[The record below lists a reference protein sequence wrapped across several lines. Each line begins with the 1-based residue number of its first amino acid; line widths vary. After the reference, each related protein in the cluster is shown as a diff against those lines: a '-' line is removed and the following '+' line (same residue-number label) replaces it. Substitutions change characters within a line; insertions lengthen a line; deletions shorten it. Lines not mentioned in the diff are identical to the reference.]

1 MAEIDFISTTKAPPP
16 GGHYSSAA
24 MVGDVVFTAGQV
36 GLDPA
41 TGQRAPD
48 FAGEVRQSLANLEA
62 VLSERGLDRTNIV
75 RTMCLLTDTA
85 DFPEFNALYAEFFG
99 EHKPARSTFAV
110 GLAGGFTFEIEA
122 IAAARRDL
130 AAVGNN
136 LNQLARLGAVGR
148 LHWKAGDAAL
158 VRKVAA
164 RVDDLVDEVVGLIAE
179 AQGRASF
186 DPVVIQAKGA
196 AK

>member
-1 MAEIDFISTTKAPPP
+1 MNGSRLSD
-16 GGHYSSAA
+16 
-24 MVGDVVFTAGQV
+24 D
-36 GLDPA
+36 D
-41 TGQRAPD
+41 RARIRARLA
-48 FAGEVRQSLANLEA
+48 AGENVGAVARDLGRHRQTVSRVKEDLERQDGTRLAVKLNFRVTEAEHAHLLAAIRSSDLTVSEAIRHLVRQATSLL
-62 VLSERGLDRTNIV
+62 
-75 RTMCLLTDTA
+75 
-85 DFPEFNALYAEFFG
+85 ALQS
-99 EHKPARSTFAV
+99 P
-110 GLAGGFTFEIEA
+110 EIEA
-122 IAAARRDL
+122 ITAARRDL

-179 AQGRASF
+179 AQGRACF
-186 DPVVIQAKGA
+186 DPAVAQTKAA

>member
-1 MAEIDFISTTKAPPP
+1 MNGSRLTDDDRDRI
-16 GGHYSSAA
+16 
-24 MVGDVVFTAGQV
+24 
-36 GLDPA
+36 
-41 TGQRAPD
+41 RARLA
-48 FAGEVRQSLANLEA
+48 AGETVGAVARALGRHRQTVSRVKEDLDRQDGTRLAVKLNFRVTEAEHAHLLAAIRATDLTVSEAIRHLVRQATSLL
-62 VLSERGLDRTNIV
+62 
-75 RTMCLLTDTA
+75 
-85 DFPEFNALYAEFFG
+85 ALQS
-99 EHKPARSTFAV
+99 P
-110 GLAGGFTFEIEA
+110 EIEA
-122 IAAARRDL
+122 LAAARRDL

-186 DPVVIQAKGA
+186 DPVTVQAKA
-196 AK
+196 AAE

>member
-1 MAEIDFISTTKAPPP
+1 MNGSRLSED
-16 GGHYSSAA
+16 
-24 MVGDVVFTAGQV
+24 D
-36 GLDPA
+36 
-41 TGQRAPD
+41 RARTRARLA
-48 FAGEVRQSLANLEA
+48 AGETVGAVARALGRHRQTVSRIKMETDRQDGTRLAVKLNFRVTEAEHAHLLAAIRPTDLTVSEAIRHLVRQATWLLALQSA
-62 VLSERGLDRTNIV
+62 
-75 RTMCLLTDTA
+75 
-85 DFPEFNALYAEFFG
+85 
-99 EHKPARSTFAV
+99 
-110 GLAGGFTFEIEA
+110 EIEA
-122 IAAARRDL
+122 LAATRRDL

-148 LHWKAGDAAL
+148 LHWKAGDGAL

-186 DPVVIQAKGA
+186 DPVASQAKAA